1 MSDSLDEMTH
11 ACFIIQKHCSSDV
24 MWSKNLE
31 QKSWIA
37 IPFTVT
43 QTSQEHSRRIGNQ
56 SEWLAI
62 QYSIQKVVRER
73 YDQKKGVQNEESDRL
88 IMIMTIVLAY
98 LLLGNGT
105 NTMHTLLFFEI
116 RRFVL
121 PNVRHQETPNLQRRV
136 FDMTSV
142 IEFTKDAWN
151 VQRFVCVCVGGWPCA
166 WVLIR
171 IRFNQKPHCSK

>member
-88 IMIMTIVLAY
+88 IMIMTIVTKHKLFKLLY
-98 LLLGNGT
+98 LLICCLAT
-105 NTMHTLLFFEI
+105 AQI
-116 RRFVL
+116 RCTHCCSLRSGAL
-121 PNVRHQETPNLQRRV
+121 SYQMWDTRRPSS
-136 FDMTSV
+136 TESV
-142 IEFTKDAWN
+142 WYDICHRVYKGCMKCTAICL
-151 VQRFVCVCVGGWPCA
+151 CVCGWVAVCMGT
-166 WVLIR
+166 
-171 IRFNQKPHCSK
+171 H